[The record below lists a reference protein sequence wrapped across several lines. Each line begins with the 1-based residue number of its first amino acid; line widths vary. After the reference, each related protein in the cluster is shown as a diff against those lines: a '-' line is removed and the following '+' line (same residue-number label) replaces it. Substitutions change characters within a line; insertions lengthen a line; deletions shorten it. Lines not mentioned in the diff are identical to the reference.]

1 MSAMNHRPITY
12 FRSKSAAQTRAFVSE
27 RLAPHRMTVNGDAMN
42 ADFRFVEIGDA
53 LIADIHYGADVDIE
67 PLNLNDCY
75 LIHALI
81 SGCSTLRH
89 DGEMAQATTG
99 TLHISSPGTT
109 PHIHLTSASRHLT
122 VRLPAAIVRRY
133 VLEAHGIAISHPIE
147 FDPISPATSS
157 LPALWRDYLGHIVRQ
172 FELAPDLMQNLNT
185 QRCYTTL
192 MCELLFSHQV
202 HSLDY
207 SQRKTMSSATPRHV
221 HKAKAVIRERFRDP
235 LSTAL
240 LASEVGVSV
249 RSLHNGFRDF
259 LDTTPAA
266 YIRQFRIEKLHH
278 KLINAKGR
286 ISVTEAMTEAGIV
299 NFGRYAGY
307 YTAKYGC
314 NPSETL
320 RRSTSPL

>member
-1 MSAMNHRPITY
+1 MNAALSRPITY
-12 FRSKSAAQTRAFVSE
+12 FRSRSPTQTRAFVSE
-27 RLAPHRMTVNGDAMN
+27 RLAPHRMTVNGDDMN

-81 SGCSTLRH
+81 NGCSTLRH
-89 DGEMAQATTG
+89 DGDMAQATTG

-122 VRLPAAIVRRY
+122 VRLPASAVRRY
-133 VLEAHGIAISHPIE
+133 VLETHGMAISQPIE

-157 LPALWRDYLGHIVRQ
+157 LPALWRDYLAHIMRQ
-172 FELAPDLMQNLNT
+172 FEYAPDLMQTPST
-185 QRCYTTL
+185 QHCYTTL

-202 HSLDY
+202 HSLDT
-207 SQRKTMSSATPRHV
+207 SARKSLSTATPRHV
-221 HKAKAVIRERFRDP
+221 HKAKAVIRERFREP
-235 LSTAL
+235 LSTTQ
-240 LASEVGVSV
+240 LATEVGVSV

-266 YIRQFRIEKLHH
+266 YIRQYRIEKLHN
-278 KLINAKGR
+278 KLINAKGGL
-286 ISVTEAMTEAGIV
+286 SVTAAMTETGIV

-307 YTAKYGC
+307 YIAKYGC
-314 NPSETL
+314 SPSETL
-320 RRSTSPL
+320 RRSTGEL